1 MFCKFTA
8 LLIIALF
15 YSFYFVKIL
24 IQGKQSINTNQLGKG
39 NKPKKVLIIERITSV
54 ATVAVCVFE
63 IISILMKQHTIK
75 EPFIAGII
83 VGFLAVIIF
92 AMATITM
99 KNSWRVGIPEEKTSL
114 VTNGIYS
121 ISRNPA
127 FVGFDLLY
135 ISICMMFFNITL
147 LIFSILAAVMLHL
160 QILEE
165 EKHMIKVFGS
175 EYETYKSR
183 TLRYLGT
190 RK

>member
-1 MFCKFTA
+1 MFYKFTA

-175 EYETYKSR
+175 EYETYKLR